1 MTTKALVKG
10 TKSSISYILKSKE
23 TYYGS
28 NHVYSIPCRELLP
41 PLHTL
46 VPLPWCL
53 SAPFHTSPEKMQSIA
68 HKTILSNA

>member
-1 MTTKALVKG
+1 MDQ
-10 TKSSISYILKSKE
+10 II
-23 TYYGS
+23 
-28 NHVYSIPCRELLP
+28 NHVYFIPYRELLP

-53 SAPFHTSPEKMQSIA
+53 SAPFHTSPEKMQSTA